1 VASLSDILSQS
12 EIDALLS
19 ALSSGEIKAEEIKSK
34 EADKKIKVYDFKRP
48 NRFSKEQLHTLSI
61 IHEDFARHLT
71 TYLSAQLR
79 TIVQVSVFVVEQM
92 TYTEFISSIPNP
104 SLIAVVDFSPLKG
117 AVIFEINPSIAFSII
132 DRLLGGTG
140 EYKEKLR
147 EPTEI
152 ENVIIKKI
160 FDKMSSIMKIAWNDI
175 TQINCK
181 MEKVE
186 TNPQFVQLVS
196 PNETVAL
203 VTFNAKV
210 GKSEGMLNICIPHM
224 VIEPIIPK
232 LSTRVW
238 LSSTRKENSEED
250 QQFLADRITAVNTEV
265 RAVIGKAQIKIQDFV
280 NMKPGDIIPLNTKVT
295 EEVELYVKD
304 KLKFKGIVG
313 IKKRH
318 MAVKITRPVMG
329 EDEKNG

>member
-1 VASLSDILSQS
+1 MSDILSQS

-19 ALSSGEIKAEEIKSK
+19 ALSSGEIKAEEIKNQ
-34 EADKKIKVYDFKRP
+34 ETDKKVKVYDFKRP
-48 NRFSKEQLHTLSI
+48 NRFSKEQLHTLKI
-61 IHEDFARHLT
+61 IHENFARHFT

-79 TIVQVSVFVVEQM
+79 TFVQVSVLVVEQM

-117 AVIFEINPSIAFSII
+117 ASIFEINPSIAFSII

-152 ENVIIKKI
+152 ENVIIKNI
-160 FDKMSSIMKIAWNDI
+160 FNKMTSILKSAWNDI
-175 TQINCK
+175 TQINCT
-181 MEKVE
+181 MEKLE

-210 GKSEGMLNICIPHM
+210 GKSEGMMNICIPHM
-224 VIEPIIPK
+224 VIEPIISK

-238 LSSTRKENSEED
+238 LSSTKKDNSEED
-250 QQFLADRITAVNTEV
+250 MQNIADRVVAANADI
-265 RAVIGKAQIKIQDFV
+265 RAVIGKARINLQDFLNLKV
-280 NMKPGDIIPLNTKVT
+280 GDVITLDKKIM
-295 EEVELYVKD
+295 EEVEVYIRN
-304 KLKFKGIVG
+304 KLKYTGVVG
-313 IKKRH
+313 IKKKH
-318 MAVKITRPVMG
+318 MAVKITRTVTG
-329 EDEKNG
+329 EDENDG